1 MRASA
6 QATLVAIAWAAAVGA
21 VGGVLVG
28 LWFR

>member
-1 MRASA
+1 MTAR
-6 QATLVAIAWAAAVGA
+6 ATLAAIAWSAVVGA